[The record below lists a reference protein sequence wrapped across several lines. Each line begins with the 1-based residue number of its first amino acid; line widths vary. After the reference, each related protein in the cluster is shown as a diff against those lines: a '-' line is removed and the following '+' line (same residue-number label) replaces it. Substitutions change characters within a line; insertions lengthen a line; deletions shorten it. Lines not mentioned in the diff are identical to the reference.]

1 MLPVALLDAA
11 LGLVLLSAS
20 PPIVQHHV
28 QPATMAPRQLV
39 AFDHAIF
46 PTSLLAA
53 DVSDLGGL
61 SGLLDTV
68 DTTVV
73 TGEAR
78 TRTSAAQAAQA
89 MREKQA
95 EESRLKAERAA
106 VVIARANAAKEAKE
120 VQAAA
125 LRASGVPTCEKGV
138 YGTNKGLL
146 TASACARERDG
157 TIEARPRT
165 GALLIF

>member
-1 MLPVALLDAA
+1 MLPVAFLDAA
-11 LGLVLLSAS
+11 MGLVLSAP

-39 AFDHAIF
+39 ASDHAIF